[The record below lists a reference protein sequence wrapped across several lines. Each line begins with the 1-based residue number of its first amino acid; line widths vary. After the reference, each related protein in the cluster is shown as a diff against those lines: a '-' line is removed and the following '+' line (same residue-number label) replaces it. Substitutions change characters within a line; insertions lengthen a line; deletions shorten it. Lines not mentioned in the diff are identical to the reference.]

1 MSRALIYS
9 SMQRHRLGLTFVST
23 FPPRECGIATF
34 TQDLLFNLINEN
46 SDIKANV
53 CAIDGNKDSSA
64 YGCLSPLIYPKSRVA
79 YVIKDTD
86 QISFV
91 EAAHKINESRTDVI
105 NIQHEYGLYGGSW
118 GRYILD
124 FMEAVE
130 KPIVTTLHTVLPA
143 PPEEAK
149 VVTRE
154 IYRLSENIVV
164 PGHAGID
171 LMKKAFGLGP
181 AKVEVIPH
189 GVPDVP
195 FISTDRPKKK
205 LGISR
210 RFVIGSFG
218 LLHPAKG
225 IEHVLD
231 ALPQVIADN
240 PESDILYLIV
250 GETHPNIVK
259 NEGERYRDSL
269 KEIIRNLDLERNVRF
284 VDRYLSNRN
293 LILHFLA
300 TDICVLPY
308 LARDQISSGVLSQ
321 AVGCGKAIIAT
332 PYLHALDALA
342 DERGVIL
349 KSGESPD
356 IAEAI
361 TMLMQNDSL
370 RREMEIRTY
379 MYGRSITWKEVAK
392 RYKELFNTHYVRRDY
407 HKTDF
412 PTYKGDADAF

>member
-1 MSRALIYS
+1 MPRN
-9 SMQRHRLGLTFVST
+9 RLGVTFVST

-34 TQDLLFNLINEN
+34 TQDLLFNLISEN
-46 SDIKANV
+46 PDIKANV

-64 YGCLSPLIYPKSRVA
+64 YGCLSPLIYPRSRVA
-79 YVIKDTD
+79 YVVKDTD

-91 EAAHKINESRTDVI
+91 EAAHKINGSRADVV

-124 FMEAVE
+124 FMEVLE
-130 KPIVTTLHTVLPA
+130 KPIVATLHTVLPT

-149 VVTRE
+149 AVTRE
-154 IYRLSENIVV
+154 IYRLSASVVV
-164 PGHAGID
+164 PGHVGVDI
-171 LMKKAFGLGP
+171 LKKAFDIGP
-181 AKVEVIPH
+181 EKVQVIPH

-195 FISTDRPKKK
+195 FISAEQPKKK
-205 LGISR
+205 LGLSK

-225 IEHVLD
+225 VEYVLE

-240 PESDILYLIV
+240 PEQDILYLVV

-259 NEGERYRDSL
+259 NEGERYRYRL
-269 KEIIRNLDLERNVRF
+269 KQIVKDLDLERTVKF
-284 VDRYLSNRN
+284 VDQYLSNRN

-300 TDICVLPY
+300 TDICLLPY
-308 LARDQISSGVLSQ
+308 LARDQIVSGVLSQ

-332 PYLHALDALA
+332 PYLHAREALA

-349 KSGESPD
+349 KSGESTE
-356 IAEAI
+356 ITEAI
-361 TMLMQNDSL
+361 TMLMRNDRL

-379 MYGRSITWKEVAK
+379 MYGRSITWKEVAR
-392 RYKELFNTHYVRRDY
+392 RYRELFGTYYVKRGY
-407 HKTDF
+407 GAVDF
-412 PTYKGDADAF
+412 PTYSGDFDAL

>member
-1 MSRALIYS
+1 MLRN
-9 SMQRHRLGLTFVST
+9 RLGLTFVST

-46 SDIKANV
+46 PEIKANV

-79 YVIKDTD
+79 YIIKDTD

-91 EAAHKINESRTDVI
+91 EAAQKINASRTDVV

-124 FMEAVE
+124 FMDVLE
-130 KPIVTTLHTVLPA
+130 KPIVTTLHTVMPK

-149 VVTRE
+149 AVMRE
-154 IYRLSENIVV
+154 IYRMSAEVVV
-164 PGHAGID
+164 PGHVGVDILNKAYD
-171 LMKKAFGLGP
+171 LRP
-181 AKVEVIPH
+181 EKVRVIPH

-195 FISTDRPKKK
+195 FISSERPKKK
-205 LGISR
+205 LGFSR
-210 RFVIGSFG
+210 RFVLGSFG

-225 IEHVLD
+225 IEFVLE
-231 ALPQVIADN
+231 ALPKVIADN
-240 PESDILYLIV
+240 PAINVLYLIV
-250 GETHPNIVK
+250 GETHPNVVK
-259 NEGERYRDSL
+259 NEGESYRARL
-269 KEIIRNLDLERNVRF
+269 KELIANLDLEQNVKF
-284 VDRYLSNRN
+284 VDKYLTNRN

-300 TDICVLPY
+300 TDICVMPY
-308 LARDQISSGVLSQ
+308 LSRDQIVSGVLSQ

-349 KSGESPD
+349 ESGSSDE

-361 TMLMQNDSL
+361 TMLMRNDHL
-370 RREMEIRTY
+370 RREIEIRTY
-379 MYGRSITWKEVAK
+379 MYGRSITWKEVARK
-392 RYKELFNTHYVRRDY
+392 YKELFSTHVVKRGYS
-407 HKTDF
+407 KTDF
-412 PTYKGDADAF
+412 PTSKRDTGVL

>member
-1 MSRALIYS
+1 MLRN
-9 SMQRHRLGLTFVST
+9 RLGLTFVST

-46 SDIKANV
+46 PEIKANV

-79 YVIKDTD
+79 YIIKDTD

-91 EAAHKINESRTDVI
+91 EAAQKINASRTDVV

-124 FMEAVE
+124 FMDVLE
-130 KPIVTTLHTVLPA
+130 KPIVTTLHTVMPK

-149 VVTRE
+149 AVMRE
-154 IYRLSENIVV
+154 IYRMSAEVVV
-164 PGHAGID
+164 PGHVGVDILNKAYD
-171 LMKKAFGLGP
+171 LMP
-181 AKVEVIPH
+181 EKVRVIPH

-195 FISTDRPKKK
+195 FISSERPKKK
-205 LGISR
+205 LGFSR
-210 RFVIGSFG
+210 RFVLGSFG

-225 IEHVLD
+225 IEFVLE
-231 ALPQVIADN
+231 ALPKVIADN
-240 PESDILYLIV
+240 PAINVLYLIV
-250 GETHPNIVK
+250 GETHPNVVK
-259 NEGERYRDSL
+259 NEGESYRARL
-269 KEIIRNLDLERNVRF
+269 KELIANLDLEQNVKF
-284 VDRYLSNRN
+284 VDKYLTNRN

-300 TDICVLPY
+300 TDICVMPY
-308 LARDQISSGVLSQ
+308 LSRDQIVSGVLSQ

-349 KSGESPD
+349 ESGSSDE

-361 TMLMQNDSL
+361 TMLMRNDHL

-379 MYGRSITWKEVAK
+379 MYGRSITWKEVARK
-392 RYKELFNTHYVRRDY
+392 YKELFSTHVVKRGYS
-407 HKTDF
+407 KTDF
-412 PTYKGDADAF
+412 PTSKRDTGVL

>member
-1 MSRALIYS
+1 MLRN
-9 SMQRHRLGLTFVST
+9 RLGLTFVST

-46 SDIKANV
+46 PEIKANV

-79 YVIKDTD
+79 YIIKDTD

-91 EAAHKINESRTDVI
+91 EAAQKINASRTDVV

-124 FMEAVE
+124 FMDVLE
-130 KPIVTTLHTVLPA
+130 KPIVTTLHTVMPK

-149 VVTRE
+149 AVMRE
-154 IYRLSENIVV
+154 IYRLSAEVVV
-164 PGHAGID
+164 PGHVGVDILNKAYD
-171 LMKKAFGLGP
+171 LRP
-181 AKVEVIPH
+181 EKVRVIPH

-195 FISTDRPKKK
+195 FISSERPKKK
-205 LGISR
+205 LGFSR
-210 RFVIGSFG
+210 RFVLGSFG

-225 IEHVLD
+225 IEFVLE
-231 ALPQVIADN
+231 ALPKVIADN
-240 PESDILYLIV
+240 PAINVLYLIV
-250 GETHPNIVK
+250 GETHPNVVK
-259 NEGERYRDSL
+259 NEGESYRARL
-269 KEIIRNLDLERNVRF
+269 KELIANLDLEQNVKF
-284 VDRYLSNRN
+284 VDKYLTNRN

-300 TDICVLPY
+300 TDICVMPY
-308 LARDQISSGVLSQ
+308 LSRDQIVSGVLSQ

-349 KSGESPD
+349 ESGSSDE

-361 TMLMQNDSL
+361 TMLMRNDHL

-379 MYGRSITWKEVAK
+379 MYGRSITWKEVARK
-392 RYKELFNTHYVRRDY
+392 YKELFSTHVVKRGYS
-407 HKTDF
+407 KTDF
-412 PTYKGDADAF
+412 PTSKRDTGVL

>member
-1 MSRALIYS
+1 MLRN
-9 SMQRHRLGLTFVST
+9 RLGLTFVST

-46 SDIKANV
+46 PEIKANV

-79 YVIKDTD
+79 YIIKDTD

-91 EAAHKINESRTDVI
+91 EAAHKINASRTDVV

-124 FMEAVE
+124 FMDVLE
-130 KPIVTTLHTVLPA
+130 KPIVTTLHTVMPK

-149 VVTRE
+149 AVMRE
-154 IYRLSENIVV
+154 IYRLSAEVVV
-164 PGHAGID
+164 PGHVGVDILNKAYD
-171 LMKKAFGLGP
+171 LRP
-181 AKVEVIPH
+181 EKVRVIPH

-195 FISTDRPKKK
+195 FISSERPKKK
-205 LGISR
+205 LGFSR
-210 RFVIGSFG
+210 RFVLGSFG

-225 IEHVLD
+225 IEFVLE
-231 ALPQVIADN
+231 ALPKVIADN
-240 PESDILYLIV
+240 PAINVLYLIV
-250 GETHPNIVK
+250 GETHPNVVK
-259 NEGERYRDSL
+259 NEGESYRARL
-269 KEIIRNLDLERNVRF
+269 KELIANLDLEQNVKF
-284 VDRYLSNRN
+284 VDKYLTNRN

-300 TDICVLPY
+300 TDICVMPY
-308 LARDQISSGVLSQ
+308 LSRDQIVSGVLSQ

-349 KSGESPD
+349 ESGSSDE

-361 TMLMQNDSL
+361 TMLMRNDHL

-379 MYGRSITWKEVAK
+379 MYGRSITWKEVAR
-392 RYKELFNTHYVRRDY
+392 RYKELFSTHIVKRGYS
-407 HKTDF
+407 KTDF
-412 PTYKGDADAF
+412 PTSKRDTGVL

>member
-1 MSRALIYS
+1 MLRD
-9 SMQRHRLGLTFVST
+9 RLSLTFVST

-46 SDIKANV
+46 PDIKANV

-64 YGCLSPLIYPKSRVA
+64 YGCLSPLIYPKSKVA

-91 EAAHKINESRTDVI
+91 EAADKINASRTDVV

-124 FMEAVE
+124 FMDVLE
-130 KPIVTTLHTVLPA
+130 KPIVTTFHTVLPT

-149 VVTRE
+149 AVTRE
-154 IYRLSENIVV
+154 IYRLSSSVVV
-164 PGHAGID
+164 PGHVGVDI
-171 LMKKAFGLGP
+171 LKKAFGLGP
-181 AKVEVIPH
+181 EKVQVIPH

-195 FISTDRPKKK
+195 FISSERPKKK
-205 LGISR
+205 LGLSR
-210 RFVIGSFG
+210 RFVLGSFG

-225 IEHVLD
+225 IEYVLE
-231 ALPQVIADN
+231 ALPEVIADN
-240 PESDILYLIV
+240 IEKDILYLIV
-250 GETHPNIVK
+250 GQTHPNIVK
-259 NEGERYRDSL
+259 NEGERYRGRL
-269 KEIIRNLDLERNVRF
+269 KELVKDLDLDNNVKF
-284 VDRYLSNRN
+284 VDQYLTNRN

-300 TDICVLPY
+300 SDICVLPY
-308 LARDQISSGVLSQ
+308 LARDQIVSGVLSQ

-332 PYLHALDALA
+332 PYMHAREALA

-349 KSGESPD
+349 NSGESTE

-361 TMLMQNDSL
+361 TMLIRNDSL

-392 RYKELFNTHYVRRDY
+392 RYRELFNSHRVKQGYGKADV
-407 HKTDF
+407 
-412 PTYKGDADAF
+412 PTYRGDVDAL

>member
-1 MSRALIYS
+1 MLRD
-9 SMQRHRLGLTFVST
+9 RLSLTFVST

-46 SDIKANV
+46 PDIKANV
-53 CAIDGNKDSSA
+53 CAIDGNKESSA

-91 EAAHKINESRTDVI
+91 EAAEKINASRADVV

-124 FMEAVE
+124 FMEVLE
-130 KPIVTTLHTVLPA
+130 KPIVTTLHTVMPT

-149 VVTRE
+149 AVTRE
-154 IYRLSENIVV
+154 IYRLSANIVV
-164 PGHAGID
+164 PGHVGVDI
-171 LMKKAFGLGP
+171 LKKAFDIGP
-181 AKVEVIPH
+181 EKVEVIPH

-195 FISTDRPKKK
+195 FISSERPKKK
-205 LGISR
+205 LGLSR

-225 IEHVLD
+225 IEYVLE
-231 ALPQVIADN
+231 ALPQVITDN
-240 PESDILYLIV
+240 PEKDVLYLIV

-259 NEGERYRDSL
+259 NEGERYRDRL
-269 KEIIRNLDLERNVRF
+269 KEIITDLDLEYNVKF
-284 VDRYLSNRN
+284 VDRYLTNRN

-300 TDICVLPY
+300 ADICVLPY
-308 LARDQISSGVLSQ
+308 RARDQIVSGVLSQ

-332 PYLHALDALA
+332 PYQHAREALA
-342 DERGVIL
+342 DERGVVL
-349 KSGESPD
+349 KSGESAE

-361 TMLMQNDSL
+361 TKLMRNDRL

-379 MYGRSITWKEVAK
+379 MYGRSITWKEVAR
-392 RYKELFNTHYVRRDY
+392 RYKELFNTHYVKRRY
-407 HKTDF
+407 GKTDF
-412 PTYKGDADAF
+412 PTYSGDVDAL

>member
-1 MSRALIYS
+1 MSRIQIYCV
-9 SMQRHRLGLTFVST
+9 MLRNRLGLTFVST

-46 SDIKANV
+46 PEIKANV

-79 YVIKDTD
+79 YIIKDTD

-91 EAAHKINESRTDVI
+91 EAAQKINASRTDVV

-124 FMEAVE
+124 FMDVLE
-130 KPIVTTLHTVLPA
+130 KPIVTTLHTVMPK

-149 VVTRE
+149 AVMRE
-154 IYRLSENIVV
+154 IYRMSAEVVV
-164 PGHAGID
+164 PGHVGVDILNKAYD
-171 LMKKAFGLGP
+171 LRP
-181 AKVEVIPH
+181 EKVRVIPH

-195 FISTDRPKKK
+195 FISSERPKKK
-205 LGISR
+205 LGFSR
-210 RFVIGSFG
+210 RFVLGSFG

-225 IEHVLD
+225 IEFVLE
-231 ALPQVIADN
+231 ALPKVIADN
-240 PESDILYLIV
+240 PAINVLYLIV
-250 GETHPNIVK
+250 GETHPNVVK
-259 NEGERYRDSL
+259 NEGESYRARL
-269 KEIIRNLDLERNVRF
+269 KELIANLDLEQNVKF
-284 VDRYLSNRN
+284 VDKYLTNRN

-300 TDICVLPY
+300 TDICVMPY
-308 LARDQISSGVLSQ
+308 LSRDQIVSGVLSQ

-349 KSGESPD
+349 ESGSSDE

-361 TMLMQNDSL
+361 TMLMRNDHL

-379 MYGRSITWKEVAK
+379 MYGRSITWKEVARK
-392 RYKELFNTHYVRRDY
+392 YKELFSTHVVKRGYS
-407 HKTDF
+407 KTDF
-412 PTYKGDADAF
+412 PTSKRDTGVL

>member
-1 MSRALIYS
+1 VSRIQIYCV
-9 SMQRHRLGLTFVST
+9 MLRNRLGLTFVST

-46 SDIKANV
+46 PEIKANV

-79 YVIKDTD
+79 YIIKDTD

-91 EAAHKINESRTDVI
+91 EAAHKINASRTDVV

-124 FMEAVE
+124 FMDVLE
-130 KPIVTTLHTVLPA
+130 KPIVTTLHTVMPK

-149 VVTRE
+149 AVMRE
-154 IYRLSENIVV
+154 IYRLSAEVVV
-164 PGHAGID
+164 PGHVGVDILNKAYD
-171 LMKKAFGLGP
+171 LRP
-181 AKVEVIPH
+181 EKVRVIPH

-195 FISTDRPKKK
+195 FISSERPKKK
-205 LGISR
+205 LGFSR
-210 RFVIGSFG
+210 RFVLGSFG

-225 IEHVLD
+225 IEFVLE
-231 ALPQVIADN
+231 ALPKVIADN
-240 PESDILYLIV
+240 PAINVLYLIV
-250 GETHPNIVK
+250 GETHPNVVK
-259 NEGERYRDSL
+259 NEGESYRARL
-269 KEIIRNLDLERNVRF
+269 KELIANLDLEQNVKF
-284 VDRYLSNRN
+284 VDKYLTNRN

-300 TDICVLPY
+300 TDICVMPY
-308 LARDQISSGVLSQ
+308 LSRDQIVSGVLSQ

-349 KSGESPD
+349 ESGSSDE

-361 TMLMQNDSL
+361 TMLMRNDHL
-370 RREMEIRTY
+370 RREIEIRTY
-379 MYGRSITWKEVAK
+379 MYGRSITWKEVARK
-392 RYKELFNTHYVRRDY
+392 YKELFSTHVVKRGYS
-407 HKTDF
+407 KTDF
-412 PTYKGDADAF
+412 PTSKRDTGVL

>member
-1 MSRALIYS
+1 ML
-9 SMQRHRLGLTFVST
+9 HNRLGLTFVST

-46 SDIKANV
+46 PEIKANV

-79 YVIKDTD
+79 YIIKDTD

-91 EAAHKINESRTDVI
+91 EAAQKINASRTDVV

-124 FMEAVE
+124 FMDVLE
-130 KPIVTTLHTVLPA
+130 KPIVTTLHTVMPK

-149 VVTRE
+149 AVMRE
-154 IYRLSENIVV
+154 IYRLSAEVVV
-164 PGHAGID
+164 PGHVGVDILNKAYD
-171 LMKKAFGLGP
+171 LRP
-181 AKVEVIPH
+181 EKVRVIPH

-195 FISTDRPKKK
+195 FISSERPKKK
-205 LGISR
+205 LGFSR
-210 RFVIGSFG
+210 RFVLGSFG

-225 IEHVLD
+225 IEFVLE
-231 ALPQVIADN
+231 ALPKVIADN
-240 PESDILYLIV
+240 PAINVLYLIV
-250 GETHPNIVK
+250 GETHPNVVK
-259 NEGERYRDSL
+259 NEGESYRARL
-269 KEIIRNLDLERNVRF
+269 KELIANLDLEQNVKF
-284 VDRYLSNRN
+284 VDKYLTNRN

-300 TDICVLPY
+300 TDICVMPY
-308 LARDQISSGVLSQ
+308 LSRDQIVSGVLSQ

-349 KSGESPD
+349 ESGSSDE

-361 TMLMQNDSL
+361 TMLMRNDHL
-370 RREMEIRTY
+370 RREIEIRTY
-379 MYGRSITWKEVAK
+379 MYGRSITWKEVARK
-392 RYKELFNTHYVRRDY
+392 YKELFSTHVVKRGYS
-407 HKTDF
+407 KTDF
-412 PTYKGDADAF
+412 PTSKRDTGVL

>member
-1 MSRALIYS
+1 MSRIPIYCV
-9 SMQRHRLGLTFVST
+9 MLHNRLGLTFVST

-46 SDIKANV
+46 PEIKANV

-79 YVIKDTD
+79 YIIKDTD

-91 EAAHKINESRTDVI
+91 EAAHKINTSRTDVV

-124 FMEAVE
+124 FMDVLE
-130 KPIVTTLHTVLPA
+130 KPIVTTLHTVMPK

-149 VVTRE
+149 AVMRE
-154 IYRLSENIVV
+154 IYRLSAEVVV
-164 PGHAGID
+164 PGHVGVDILNKAYD
-171 LMKKAFGLGP
+171 LRP
-181 AKVEVIPH
+181 EKVRVIPH

-195 FISTDRPKKK
+195 FISSERPKKK
-205 LGISR
+205 LGFSR
-210 RFVIGSFG
+210 RFVLGSFG

-225 IEHVLD
+225 IEFVLE
-231 ALPQVIADN
+231 ALPKVIADN
-240 PESDILYLIV
+240 PAINVLYLIV
-250 GETHPNIVK
+250 GETHPNVVK
-259 NEGERYRDSL
+259 NEGESYRARL
-269 KEIIRNLDLERNVRF
+269 KELIANLDLEQNVKF
-284 VDRYLSNRN
+284 VDKYLTNRN

-300 TDICVLPY
+300 TDICVMPY
-308 LARDQISSGVLSQ
+308 LSRDQIVSGVLSQ

-349 KSGESPD
+349 ESGSSDE

-361 TMLMQNDSL
+361 TMLMRNDHL
-370 RREMEIRTY
+370 RREIEIRTY
-379 MYGRSITWKEVAK
+379 MYGRSITWKEVARK
-392 RYKELFNTHYVRRDY
+392 YKELFSTHVVKRGYS
-407 HKTDF
+407 KTDF
-412 PTYKGDADAF
+412 PTSKRDTGVL